1 MNGKQLKNSI
11 LQWAIQGK
19 LVPPVCRQAG
29 KTLMTNP
36 VPREKGK
43 ECWFTYVIECEDGS
57 FYKGFTDNLLRRYQ
71 QHCNGSGAD
80 YTKTHKPKQLYYWE
94 MHYSK
99 EAALQREKYLKSGV
113 GREWFKKE
121 VVDKPENFEPASVLL
136 EKIRQEKERL
146 IKEKKIKRDKNA
158 SIIYRGE
165 DNSYYEKMLATGE
178 VKCID
183 EEVPFEIPQ
192 GWEWCRLGEISTYAQ
207 TKRKINASN
216 ADSQLWG
223 LDLEDIEKGGRL
235 LNIKTVGERK
245 AIGDKTIFNRG
256 DILYSKLRP
265 YLLKILVAPEGGIC
279 TPEII
284 PFTCYGNICK
294 DYIVSFLKS
303 PYVDDYINSVTFG
316 VKMPRV
322 STETM
327 TSLLVPLPPL
337 AEQFRID
344 TKTKEL
350 MPYIDG
356 YGKAQNKLNKLNE
369 ELSNTIRK
377 SILQEAIQGK
387 LVPQIGEEGTAKEL
401 LEQIKAEKRK
411 LVKEG
416 KLKKSALSDSV
427 IFRGDDNRYCEQIG
441 KKCLDIT
448 EEIPFDI
455 PSNWSWVRFGSVM
468 INRDRERIPLSVAQ
482 RQNLSKE
489 YDYYGAS
496 GVIDKVDRYLFD
508 KELLL
513 IGEDGANLLSR
524 STPIAFIAKGK
535 YWVNNHAHVL
545 DVYDGVMLK
554 YIALYINSISLAP
567 YVTGTAQPK
576 MNQEKMNSILIALPP
591 QKEQQRIVAQ
601 IEKLFEQ
608 LH

>member
-1 MNGKQLKNSI
+1 MS
-11 LQWAIQGK
+11 
-19 LVPPVCRQAG
+19 
-29 KTLMTNP
+29 
-36 VPREKGK
+36 
-43 ECWFTYVIECEDGS
+43 
-57 FYKGFTDNLLRRYQ
+57 
-71 QHCNGSGAD
+71 
-80 YTKTHKPKQLYYWE
+80 
-94 MHYSK
+94 
-99 EAALQREKYLKSGV
+99 
-113 GREWFKKE
+113 
-121 VVDKPENFEPASVLL
+121 
-136 EKIRQEKERL
+136 
-146 IKEKKIKRDKNA
+146 
-158 SIIYRGE
+158 
-165 DNSYYEKMLATGE
+165 SYYEKLLATGE

-183 EEVPFEIPQ
+183 EEIPFEIPQ

-223 LDLEDIEKGGRL
+223 LDLEDIEKGGKL

-337 AEQFRID
+337 SEQFRID

-401 LEQIKAEKRK
+401 LEQIKAEKQQ

-416 KLKKSALSDSV
+416 KLKKSALATSV
-427 IFRGDDNRYCEQIG
+427 IFRGDDNKYYELIDGSPVCIDEFLPFQIPETWVWCKVKDLLEIQTGASFKKEQANSNKKGIRILRGGNILPNKYILKDDDVFVSEEFVNANSFLKKNCIITPAVTSLENIG
-441 KKCLDIT
+441 KMAVIEKAYKNVSAGGFVFIISPYIQDFNHSLLLAYFLQSPFLIEAMRGIT
-448 EEIPFDI
+448 KKSGAAFY
-455 PSNWSWVRFGSVM
+455 NLGK
-468 INRDRERIPLSVAQ
+468 ERL
-482 RQNLSKE
+482 
-489 YDYYGAS
+489 
-496 GVIDKVDRYLFD
+496 
-508 KELLL
+508 KELYL
-513 IGEDGANLLSR
+513 
-524 STPIAFIAKGK
+524 P
-535 YWVNNHAHVL
+535 
-545 DVYDGVMLK
+545 
-554 YIALYINSISLAP
+554 
-567 YVTGTAQPK
+567 
-576 MNQEKMNSILIALPP
+576 LPP
-591 QKEQQRIVAQ
+591 MAEQSRIVGK
-601 IEKLFEQ
+601 INEVLSSIMSR
-608 LH
+608 

>member
-1 MNGKQLKNSI
+1 MS
-11 LQWAIQGK
+11 
-19 LVPPVCRQAG
+19 
-29 KTLMTNP
+29 
-36 VPREKGK
+36 
-43 ECWFTYVIECEDGS
+43 
-57 FYKGFTDNLLRRYQ
+57 
-71 QHCNGSGAD
+71 
-80 YTKTHKPKQLYYWE
+80 
-94 MHYSK
+94 
-99 EAALQREKYLKSGV
+99 
-113 GREWFKKE
+113 
-121 VVDKPENFEPASVLL
+121 
-136 EKIRQEKERL
+136 
-146 IKEKKIKRDKNA
+146 
-158 SIIYRGE
+158 
-165 DNSYYEKMLATGE
+165 SYYEKMLATGE

-183 EEVPFEIPQ
+183 DEIPFEIPQ

-265 YLLKILVAPEGGIC
+265 YLLKILVAPEEGIC

-337 AEQFRID
+337 SEQFRID

-350 MPYIDG
+350 MPYIDR

-369 ELSNTIRK
+369 EISNTIRK

-387 LVPQIGEEGTAKEL
+387 LVPQIVEEGTAQEL
-401 LEQIKAEKRK
+401 LKQIKEEKNQ

-416 KLKKSALSDSV
+416 KLKKSALNDSV
-427 IFRGDDNRYCEQIG
+427 IFRGDDNKYYEQIG
-441 KKCLDIT
+441 GEVTEIELPLDFPSSWSLARLNAVCQLTDGLKTTGKQCLLDAKYLRGKSSGTIVEQGKLVYKGDNIVLVDGENSGEVFIVPQDGYMGSTFKQLWISSSMYEPYILAFIQFYKETLRNSKKGAA
-448 EEIPFDI
+448 IPHL
-455 PSNWSWVRFGSVM
+455 N
-468 INRDRERIPLSVAQ
+468 
-482 RQNLSKE
+482 
-489 YDYYGAS
+489 
-496 GVIDKVDRYLFD
+496 
-508 KELLL
+508 KELFYGL
-513 IGEDGANLLSR
+513 IIGIPPL
-524 STPIAFIAKGK
+524 
-535 YWVNNHAHVL
+535 
-545 DVYDGVMLK
+545 
-554 YIALYINSISLAP
+554 
-567 YVTGTAQPK
+567 
-576 MNQEKMNSILIALPP
+576 QE
-591 QKEQQRIVAQ
+591 QRRIVQ
-601 IEKLFEQ
+601 KIEQ
-608 LH
+608 LTQLLK

>member
-11 LQWAIQGK
+11 LQWRYRKI
-19 LVPPVCRQAG
+19 VPQDP
-29 KTLMTNP
+29 N
-36 VPREKGK
+36 
-43 ECWFTYVIECEDGS
+43 D
-57 FYKGFTDNLLRRYQ
+57 
-71 QHCNGSGAD
+71 
-80 YTKTHKPKQLYYWE
+80 
-94 MHYSK
+94 
-99 EAALQREKYLKSGV
+99 
-113 GREWFKKE
+113 
-121 VVDKPENFEPASVLL
+121 EPASVLL
-136 EKIRQEKERL
+136 DKIRQEKERL

-183 EEVPFEIPQ
+183 EEVPFEIPK

-337 AEQFRID
+337 SEQFRID

-387 LVPQIGEEGTAKEL
+387 LVPQIAEEGTAQEL
-401 LEQIKAEKRK
+401 LEQIKTEKQK

-416 KLKKSALSDSV
+416 KLKKSALASSV
-427 IFRGDDNRYCEQIG
+427 IFRGDDNKYYEQIG
-441 KKCLDIT
+441 KKCRDIT
-448 EEIPFDI
+448 EQIPFEI
-455 PSNWSWVRFGSVM
+455 PSNWEWCRVRNVSNSYIGLTYKPTDIDEKGTIVLRSCNIRNGKLALDDIVRVSSSISEKMLIEENDIIICARNGSKRLVGKSALIRNLPEPMTFGAFMAICKTPIYEYMFAYLQSDLFFGQLRDVSNTTT
-468 INRDRERIPLSVAQ
+468 INQLTQNKFNDFLIPIPPVREQERIAFKISQ
-482 RQNLSKE
+482 
-489 YDYYGAS
+489 
-496 GVIDKVDRYLFD
+496 LFQ
-508 KELLL
+508 EL
-513 IGEDGANLLSR
+513 R
-524 STPIAFIAKGK
+524 
-535 YWVNNHAHVL
+535 
-545 DVYDGVMLK
+545 
-554 YIALYINSISLAP
+554 
-567 YVTGTAQPK
+567 
-576 MNQEKMNSILIALPP
+576 
-591 QKEQQRIVAQ
+591 
-601 IEKLFEQ
+601 
-608 LH
+608 